1 MLEHGDVDVETASRR
16 GNFEADPAGTDH
28 DELLVGGQGA
38 QQRGGLIDCSHVVN
52 ALGVGSRDVEA
63 PRPRTGGQGELVV
76 ADRGTVRK

>member
-1 MLEHGDVDVETASRR
+1 MFEHGDLDVETASRR

-52 ALGVGSRDVEA
+52 ALASDPGMSRRRDRE
-63 PRPRTGGQGELVV
+63 PV
-76 ADRGTVRK
+76 AKASLS